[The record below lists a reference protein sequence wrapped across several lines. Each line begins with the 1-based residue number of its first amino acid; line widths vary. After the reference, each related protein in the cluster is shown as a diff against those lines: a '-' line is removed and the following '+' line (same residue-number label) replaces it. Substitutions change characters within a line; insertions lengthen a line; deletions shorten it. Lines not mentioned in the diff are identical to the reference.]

1 MSEEDN
7 SQEKTEDPSAKRLRE
22 SREKGQIARS
32 KDFNATVILL
42 SCSTGFLIFGGEF
55 SHQLATMIRI
65 AFEFDARIITTPM
78 IAMEQLGLLVKS
90 GLMALAPILIIIFV
104 LSLAAPLLMGGWIF
118 SQEVLQPKMS
128 RLNLFKGL
136 KRMVEVKSLIE
147 MVKAFLKF
155 VLVAITSIFVLKA
168 QIPSLLSLS
177 HLPIE
182 TAISEGAFLIAK
194 SILAISASL
203 IFIAAIDVPFQ
214 LYQHKKGLKM
224 TKQELRDEYK
234 DSEGKPEVK
243 SAIRR
248 AQQELSKR
256 RMMTEIPKANV
267 IITNPT
273 HYAVALRYEQNGKR
287 APMLVAKG
295 KDLMAFQITKIA
307 RDNNI
312 PILAVPSLARSVYF
326 STKLNT
332 EIPRG
337 LYVAVAQVL
346 AYVYQLNNKNH
357 RHKGDV
363 YKPEV
368 LQNLPIP
375 PELMREAEEE
385 NQ

>member
-1 MSEEDN
+1 MSEEDS

-42 SCSTGFLIFGGEF
+42 SCTTGFLIFGGEF
-55 SHQLATMIRI
+55 SRQLALMIRT
-65 AFEFDARIITTPM
+65 AFEFDARIIKTPM
-78 IAMEQLGLLVKS
+78 IAMEQMGILVKS
-90 GLMALAPILIIIFV
+90 GLMALVPILVIIFV

-118 SQEVLQPKMS
+118 SQELLQPKMS
-128 RLNLFKGL
+128 RMNPLKGL
-136 KRMVEVKSLIE
+136 KRMVELKSLVE
-147 MVKAFLKF
+147 MIKAFFKF
-155 VLVAITSIFVLKA
+155 LLVAITSIFVLKA
-168 QIPSLLSLS
+168 QIPSLLDLS

-182 TAISEGAFLIAK
+182 SAISEGAFLIAK
-194 SILAISASL
+194 SVLAICASL
-203 IFIAAIDVPFQ
+203 IFIAALDVPFQ

-248 AQQELSKR
+248 AQHELSKR

-273 HYAVALRYEQNGKR
+273 HYAVALRYEQKGKR

-307 RDNNI
+307 KDNNI
-312 PILAVPSLARSVYF
+312 PILSVPPLARSVYF

-357 RHKGDV
+357 RYKGDM
-363 YKPEV
+363 YKPES
-368 LQNLPIP
+368 LQNVPIP
-375 PELMREAEEE
+375 PELMREAEED
-385 NQ
+385 